1 MQDWTSKAVSIEFHH
16 RSLAEL
22 EGNLR
27 TLIHLLENKVTSQDE
42 AVRRMSEQQEALEL
56 EQKQLLENIALMKE
70 KEKEHELELQE
81 QRNNQA
87 KFNDFYNSRA
97 ASSSYRSGGGNK
109 MKYEDYDNEDPS
121 QKEYEDDE

>member
-1 MQDWTSKAVSIEFHH
+1 
-16 RSLAEL
+16 
-22 EGNLR
+22 
-27 TLIHLLENKVTSQDE
+27 
-42 AVRRMSEQQEALEL
+42 
-56 EQKQLLENIALMKE
+56 MKE

-121 QKEYEDDE
+121 

>member
-1 MQDWTSKAVSIEFHH
+1 
-16 RSLAEL
+16 
-22 EGNLR
+22 
-27 TLIHLLENKVTSQDE
+27 
-42 AVRRMSEQQEALEL
+42 
-56 EQKQLLENIALMKE
+56 MKE

-97 ASSSYRSGGGNK
+97 ASSSNRSGGGRAGNN

-121 QKEYEDDE
+121 

>member
-1 MQDWTSKAVSIEFHH
+1 M
-16 RSLAEL
+16 
-22 EGNLR
+22 
-27 TLIHLLENKVTSQDE
+27 
-42 AVRRMSEQQEALEL
+42 RRMSEQQEALEL

>member
-1 MQDWTSKAVSIEFHH
+1 
-16 RSLAEL
+16 
-22 EGNLR
+22 
-27 TLIHLLENKVTSQDE
+27 
-42 AVRRMSEQQEALEL
+42 
-56 EQKQLLENIALMKE
+56 MKE

-97 ASSSYRSGGGNK
+97 ASLSNRSGGGGNK

-121 QKEYEDDE
+121 QKEYGDDE